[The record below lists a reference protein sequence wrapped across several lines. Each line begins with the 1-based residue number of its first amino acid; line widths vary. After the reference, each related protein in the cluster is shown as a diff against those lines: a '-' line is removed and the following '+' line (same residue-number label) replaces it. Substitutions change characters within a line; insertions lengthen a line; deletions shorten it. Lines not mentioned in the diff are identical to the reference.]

1 MMKKILL
8 LPALFLLAG
17 LGHSMDINPYV
28 EAKIT
33 EGWLHVKA
41 RDESSHLSLRDNMY
55 QGGTLEVGT
64 KLNQFRIGLEGY
76 CNDTAHDNYIIH
88 TGLVDMKIPVEL
100 KSKGFFLN
108 AYWDIPLNEK
118 WKKVKPYIGA
128 GLGYSWLKV
137 SYTAL
142 TTDSRRDHDLSWN
155 IGLGMAYELNDRI
168 DLVLGYRY
176 EDLGKLKY
184 SEGNADFTN
193 HKMSV
198 GLRYTF

>member
-1 MMKKILL
+1 MRKLL

-17 LGHSMDINPYV
+17 LGYSMDITPYV

-33 EGWLHVKA
+33 ESWLHVKVE
-41 RDESSHLSLRDNMY
+41 DDSSRVSLRDNMY
-55 QGGTLEVGT
+55 QGGTLEAGT

-76 CNDTAHDNYIIH
+76 INDTARDNFTIA
-88 TGLVDMKIPVEL
+88 TGFIDMKIPAEF

-128 GLGYSWLKV
+128 GLGYSWLKI
-137 SYTAL
+137 SYTAF
-142 TTDSRRDHDLSWN
+142 TTETHRDHDLSWN
-155 IGLGMAYELNDRI
+155 IGLGAAYELNDRV

-176 EDLGKLKY
+176 EDLGKLKN

-193 HKMSV
+193 HKMSI